1 MKIRPKSQTKANK
14 ELTDEE
20 VNVIINMVEEN
31 LKYGAISDGTAT
43 KASSILNAHPG
54 LIHDILQYVQHYLD
68 MLTGTKD
75 IAVTKELVERYA
87 TTILDKK
94 YGPELSKSL
103 NKLVHN
109 FMKGAI

>member
-1 MKIRPKSQTKANK
+1 MKIRPASKTRADK

-31 LKYGAISDGTAT
+31 LKYGAISDGTAA

-68 MLTGTKD
+68 MLTRTKD
-75 IAVTKELVERYA
+75 ITVTKELVERYA
-87 TTILDKK
+87 VTVLDKK

-109 FMKGAI
+109 FMKGII

>member
-1 MKIRPKSQTKANK
+1 MKIRPKSQTRSNK

-31 LKYGAISDGTAT
+31 LKYGAISSEIAT

-54 LIHDILQYVQHYLD
+54 LIYDILQYVQYYLD

-75 IAVTKELVERYA
+75 IAVAKELVERYS

-94 YGPELSKSL
+94 YGPKLSKSL

-109 FMKGAI
+109 FMKGVI

>member
-1 MKIRPKSQTKANK
+1 MKIRPKSQTKTNK

-54 LIHDILQYVQHYLD
+54 LIQNILQYMQYHLD
-68 MLTGTKD
+68 AFNLKDLKAPEEITKMF
-75 IAVTKELVERYA
+75 ASEV
-87 TTILDKK
+87 LDVK

-103 NKLVHN
+103 NKLVHD
-109 FMKGAI
+109 FMKGAIR